1 MKCERCVRAEEAQYR
16 ARTDVI
22 DMKVCAPS
30 AAEGSRLGLTFEPLD
45 PVYLS
50 LSHSRYS
57 RRRLIQ
63 LAG

>member
-16 ARTDVI
+16 ARSDVI
-22 DMKVCAPS
+22 DMKVCAPC
-30 AAEGSRLGLTFEPLD
+30 AAEGSRLGLTVEPLD
-45 PVYLS
+45 PVYPS
-50 LSHSRYS
+50 LSHSGYS

>member
-16 ARTDVI
+16 ARSDVI
-22 DMKVCAPS
+22 DMKVCAPC
-30 AAEGSRLGLTFEPLD
+30 AAEGSRLGLTIEPLD
-45 PVYLS
+45 PVYSS
-50 LSHSRYS
+50 LSHLGYS

>member
-30 AAEGSRLGLTFEPLD
+30 AAEDRGWDLRLNR
-45 PVYLS
+45 S
-50 LSHSRYS
+50 
-57 RRRLIQ
+57 IQ
-63 LAG
+63 YTRPCRTQDIRGDA